1 MLIYFRTEVVR
12 GIDFSRRDFE
22 VAALRGVHQYKFAEF
37 KNFASN
43 PLAKIILISTQATGR
58 ENLELAARRVRKS
71 GRQADSGR
79 ENPTSNSENLPY
91 FTPAWQDRHT

>member
-1 MLIYFRTEVVR
+1 MVEL
-12 GIDFSRRDFE
+12 
-22 VAALRGVHQYKFAEF
+22 YKFAEF

>member
-1 MLIYFRTEVVR
+1 MPPNFLFPSFKSHALGVRTV
-12 GIDFSRRDFE
+12 
-22 VAALRGVHQYKFAEF
+22 YKFAEF

-91 FTPAWQDRHT
+91 FTPAWQG